1 MNEGIKVAND
11 ERLDYVNEK
20 ITLIQKKNGLSFGT
34 DAFLLAAYIKGSKRA
49 RAAELG
55 CGTGIISLLLAAK
68 EKLSSIYAFEVQQSF
83 YDLTGKNV
91 TNNGFEKVIF
101 PVCADVR
108 DINSS
113 HTEGELDV
121 VFSNPPYMKTDS
133 GKRNDSDE
141 KYIARHEV
149 MGGIDDFCA
158 AAARILKHGG
168 KFYAVWRPDRLC
180 DIIYSM
186 RAHGLEPKEMTFV
199 HADALTE
206 PSIVLI
212 CATKGGRPAVKV
224 TKPLL
229 LHADTSREGTRMLSD
244 EAQRIYDTL
253 NFEK

>member
-1 MNEGIKVAND
+1 MKELITTAED

-20 ITLIQKKNGLSFGT
+20 ITLLQKKNGLTFGT
-34 DAFLLAAYIKGSKRA
+34 DAFLLAAFIKASPRA

-55 CGTGIISLLLAAK
+55 CGTGIISLLLAAR
-68 EKLSSIYAFEVQQSF
+68 EKLGSIYAFEVQESF
-83 YDLTGKNV
+83 YELTAKNI
-91 TNNGFEKVIF
+91 THNGFDNVIF

-108 DINSS
+108 ELKAV
-113 HTEGELDV
+113 HTGGELDV

-133 GKRNDSDE
+133 GKRNESDE

-158 AAARILKHGG
+158 AASRLLKHGG

-180 DIIYSM
+180 DIICSM

-199 HADALTE
+199 HADTLTE

-212 CATKGGRPAVKV
+212 CATKGGRPAIKV
-224 TKPLL
+224 TKPLI
-229 LHADTSREGTRMLSD
+229 LHDDTSKEGTRRLSA
-244 EAQRIYDTL
+244 EAERIYDTL
-253 NFEK
+253 NFER